1 MKCESPLIHYIALRE
16 RSLSHFHRI
25 GSGFFSR
32 MEEEARWNPLPPSI
46 ESGVGSVRYADGR
59 RRDPDQRREIAPR
72 KKKEGRREGIN
83 VASNYDHHTIYGG
96 HF

>member
-1 MKCESPLIHYIALRE
+1 MKCESSLIHYIALRE

-46 ESGVGSVRYADGR
+46 ESGVGIEREICGR
-59 RRDPDQRREIAPR
+59 AAARSRRREIAPR
-72 KKKEGRREGIN
+72 KKKEGRK
-83 VASNYDHHTIYGG
+83 
-96 HF
+96 